1 MREDGFSPRE
11 ALRTFLVEVVSR
23 FLCSP
28 QYTLAAGNLIGLL
41 RGFDAAGNSGKVAAG
56 WQGVR
61 TVRSGLRQKFYPSPL
76 LLSLGRQK
84 ASP

>member
-1 MREDGFSPRE
+1 M
-11 ALRTFLVEVVSR
+11 LV
-23 FLCSP
+23 
-28 QYTLAAGNLIGLL
+28 AGNQIGLL
-41 RGFDAAGNSGKVAAG
+41 RGFDAAGNGGKVAAG

-84 ASP
+84 ARPDPTPHGKRRRCSDSCSAVEQ

>member
-1 MREDGFSPRE
+1 
-11 ALRTFLVEVVSR
+11 VVSR

-56 WQGVR
+56 WQGV
-61 TVRSGLRQKFYPSPL
+61 
-76 LLSLGRQK
+76 
-84 ASP
+84 